1 MSVRQMTRPGR
12 SQKAGQAYLLWLSVV
27 LTSTLLFLSSC
38 ASFSSPTQVQI
49 KNTPT
54 AKSKVTPTKP
64 TCSSTP
70 SSVDITPTQSPTN
83 FYDEISLL
91 HNLLGPQGWMWSR
104 SGCLFV
110 HLSLTDPLEV
120 IPMLKNTTA
129 TTFQGATK
137 QASLLKLSGTHRWIE
152 YYKRVVKFQAEV
164 RAYKE
169 LEIVNT
175 LPLTVFPND
184 KSGFVMY
191 VPANVI
197 RGAIAV
203 IGL

>member
-1 MSVRQMTRPGR
+1 
-12 SQKAGQAYLLWLSVV
+12 LLSF
-27 LTSTLLFLSSC
+27 LL
-38 ASFSSPTQVQI
+38 
-49 KNTPT
+49 
-54 AKSKVTPTKP
+54 
-64 TCSSTP
+64 
-70 SSVDITPTQSPTN
+70 
-83 FYDEISLL
+83 
-91 HNLLGPQGWMWSR
+91 
-104 SGCLFV
+104 
-110 HLSLTDPLEV
+110 
-120 IPMLKNTTA
+120 LKNTTA

-137 QASLLKLSGTHRWIE
+137 QASLLKLSGTHQWIE
-152 YYKRVVKFQAEV
+152 YYKRAVKFQAKV

-169 LEIVNT
+169 LVIVNT